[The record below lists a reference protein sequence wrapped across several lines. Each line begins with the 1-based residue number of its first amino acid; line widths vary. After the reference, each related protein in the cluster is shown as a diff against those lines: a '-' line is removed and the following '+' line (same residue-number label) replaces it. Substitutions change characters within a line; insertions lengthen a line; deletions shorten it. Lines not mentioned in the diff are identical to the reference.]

1 MFFLKV
7 HPSCESDPMVGHWW
21 IALGKQCDLVSLPP
35 FCCLSFPTLFKSSFR
50 DLQSD
55 KTGPDKFCCAQK
67 LKRARKKENHS
78 QTSGALENRFYSEK
92 CIQRHTLPTH
102 VKRTIKKK
110 KNHIALPRAS
120 LRFIFKTI
128 ESQSENANYGPG
140 SSEHYMWASFTQ
152 KICNSDDNLRYDLD
166 NVNLTDLIS
175 PFEFCG
181 KSNAFLRG
189 STNPPGTYMI
199 ITFELSN
206 LHQISVHSVTLKLT
220 LFRTR

>member
-35 FCCLSFPTLFKSSFR
+35 FCCLSSPTLFKSSFR

-55 KTGPDKFCCAQK
+55 KTGPDRFCCAQK

-110 KNHIALPRAS
+110 KITLPFQEPPWDLFSRPLRVS
-120 LRFIFKTI
+120 LKMQIMGQEAQNITCGPHLHKRFVTQTI
-128 ESQSENANYGPG
+128 
-140 SSEHYMWASFTQ
+140 T
-152 KICNSDDNLRYDLD
+152 
-166 NVNLTDLIS
+166 
-175 PFEFCG
+175 
-181 KSNAFLRG
+181 
-189 STNPPGTYMI
+189 
-199 ITFELSN
+199 
-206 LHQISVHSVTLKLT
+206 
-220 LFRTR
+220 

>member
-7 HPSCESDPMVGHWW
+7 HPSCESDPMVWHWW

-35 FCCLSFPTLFKSSFR
+35 FCCLSSPTLFKSSFR

-55 KTGPDKFCCAQK
+55 KTGPDRFCCAQK

-110 KNHIALPRAS
+110 KSHCPSKS
-120 LRFIFKTI
+120 LLEIYFQDHW
-128 ESQSENANYGPG
+128 ESVWKCKL
-140 SSEHYMWASFTQ
+140 WAR
-152 KICNSDDNLRYDLD
+152 KLRTLHVGLIYTKDL
-166 NVNLTDLIS
+166 
-175 PFEFCG
+175 
-181 KSNAFLRG
+181 
-189 STNPPGTYMI
+189 
-199 ITFELSN
+199 
-206 LHQISVHSVTLKLT
+206 
-220 LFRTR
+220 